1 MGYRGST
8 GAMAQW
14 PAVRGFPEY
23 QMYGSP
29 SENARRLRA
38 QRASSV
44 APMRRYEG
52 SRGNIGPNEVTGVMG
67 GNWENLPPPMNDR
80 GCPVGWNGEGDNVS
94 ARITLPAGQGP
105 DNGSTTELIVQAP
118 FEFAPR
124 YVIIEGFLLDAE
136 ETGAIVGPIPAGTVF
151 LSSARTA
158 NGPDALFNSN
168 GAPGIDI
175 TFYDPTRF
183 VPRDVNFPQFFNQPG
198 LSLQLI
204 NENTAS
210 AVVPTDGR
218 VLLNLTFWG
227 ESAHAGAPN
236 LGNAY

>member
-1 MGYRGST
+1 
-8 GAMAQW
+8 
-14 PAVRGFPEY
+14 
-23 QMYGSP
+23 
-29 SENARRLRA
+29 
-38 QRASSV
+38 
-44 APMRRYEG
+44 
-52 SRGNIGPNEVTGVMG
+52 
-67 GNWENLPPPMNDR
+67 
-80 GCPVGWNGEGDNVS
+80 
-94 ARITLPAGQGP
+94 
-105 DNGSTTELIVQAP
+105 LIVQAP

-124 YVIIEGFLLDAE
+124 YVIFQGFLLDEAGE
-136 ETGAIVGPIPAGTVF
+136 GITVPISAGTVF

-168 GAPGIDI
+168 GAPGIDV

-183 VPRDVNFPQFFNQPG
+183 TARDINAPQFFNQPG

-210 AVVPTDGR
+210 TVAPATSGE

>member
-1 MGYRGST
+1 M
-8 GAMAQW
+8 
-14 PAVRGFPEY
+14 
-23 QMYGSP
+23 
-29 SENARRLRA
+29 RA

-44 APMRRYEG
+44 GPMRRYEG
-52 SRGNIGPNEVTGVMG
+52 SRSNIGPNEVTGVNG

-94 ARITLPAGQGP
+94 ARITLPAGLGP
-105 DNGSTTELIVQAP
+105 NNGSTTELIVQAP

-124 YVIIEGFLLDAE
+124 YVIIEGFLIDA
-136 ETGAIVGPIPAGTVF
+136 ETGALGAAIPAGTVF

-168 GAPGIDI
+168 GAPGIDV

-204 NENTAS
+204 NENTA
-210 AVVPTDGR
+210 VVGATTGE

>member
-1 MGYRGST
+1 
-8 GAMAQW
+8 
-14 PAVRGFPEY
+14 
-23 QMYGSP
+23 
-29 SENARRLRA
+29 
-38 QRASSV
+38 
-44 APMRRYEG
+44 MRRYEG
-52 SRGNIGPNEVTGVMG
+52 SRSNIGPTEVTGVNG

-94 ARITLPAGQGP
+94 ARITLPAGLGP
-105 DNGSTTELIVQAP
+105 NNGSTTELIVQAP

-124 YVIIEGFLLDAE
+124 YVIIEGFLIDA
-136 ETGAIVGPIPAGTVF
+136 ETGALGAAIPAGTVF

-168 GAPGIDI
+168 GAPGIDV

-204 NENTAS
+204 NENTVATGTS
-210 AVVPTDGR
+210 GE

>member
-1 MGYRGST
+1 M
-8 GAMAQW
+8 
-14 PAVRGFPEY
+14 
-23 QMYGSP
+23 
-29 SENARRLRA
+29 
-38 QRASSV
+38 
-44 APMRRYEG
+44 
-52 SRGNIGPNEVTGVMG
+52 
-67 GNWENLPPPMNDR
+67 
-80 GCPVGWNGEGDNVS
+80 
-94 ARITLPAGQGP
+94 
-105 DNGSTTELIVQAP
+105 
-118 FEFAPR
+118 
-124 YVIIEGFLLDAE
+124 
-136 ETGAIVGPIPAGTVF
+136 F

-204 NENTAS
+204 NENTS
-210 AVVPTDGR
+210 TDDTSGE